1 MMKDVLKDNSTVD
14 SDGNVIEPELHL
26 MFTLKPGM
34 DARRYN
40 FQRINE
46 VAAVVF
52 STTADGGIPESYVTV
67 QNKTDKSF
75 QTLSSLDPN
84 SEPWVYPLFYPHGN
98 QGWHISIPYRY
109 KTGRCVTRADYYKY
123 QLAIRDDFNIFLMG
137 RRLTQQWVV
146 DGYVKVES
154 DRLKY
159 LKKQQP
165 KLRAESYQGLIDH
178 LRSQN
183 AVNNTNS
190 NIGKVIIL
198 PSTFHGSPRNM
209 MQHYQDAM
217 SIVRKFGKPDLFL
230 TMTCNPKWREI
241 SENLLPGQTASD
253 RPDLVARVFNIKKNA
268 LIDTIVK
275 KQLFGEVA
283 AYIWV
288 IEFQKRGLPHLHMLM
303 TLKSNS
309 KITRPEQVD
318 RLIAAEI
325 SDPVIDPTL
334 FDIVKKNML
343 HSPCGDWCLIDGI
356 CSKKYPKS
364 FRNETTM
371 DADGYPY
378 YRRRD
383 KGIRFTRNSS
393 VFDNRHVVPYNP
405 ELLKAFNRHINVEVV
420 CSITVVKYLFKYVY
434 KGHDKAV
441 IIVNGSIPNTTEE
454 AHASHDSR
462 DDPDNFNTV
471 NDYDEIRN
479 FVDARYV
486 GPVEAVWSIISKDLQ
501 DKSHSIIRLPVHLP
515 NEQSITIND
524 NCTKEELQEALEK
537 KSMLIDFFKLNER
550 DPNARQYVYGDIPNH
565 YVFKKDDKTKI
576 ASWQPRK
583 KHHNVIGRM
592 YSISPA
598 QVELFH
604 LRLLLVHIKGAKSF
618 KELRTVN
625 GTLYDSFTSTCLAAG
640 LIEDGQEWRR
650 TLNEAIIWMMPR

>member
-1 MMKDVLKDNSTVD
+1 
-14 SDGNVIEPELHL
+14 
-26 MFTLKPGM
+26 
-34 DARRYN
+34 
-40 FQRINE
+40 
-46 VAAVVF
+46 
-52 STTADGGIPESYVTV
+52 
-67 QNKTDKSF
+67 
-75 QTLSSLDPN
+75 
-84 SEPWVYPLFYPHGN
+84 
-98 QGWHISIPYRY
+98 
-109 KTGRCVTRADYYKY
+109 
-123 QLAIRDDFNIFLMG
+123 MG

-165 KLRAESYQGLIDH
+165 KLRAESYQ
-178 LRSQN
+178 
-183 AVNNTNS
+183 V
-190 NIGKVIIL
+190 
-198 PSTFHGSPRNM
+198 
-209 MQHYQDAM
+209 
-217 SIVRKFGKPDLFL
+217 
-230 TMTCNPKWREI
+230 WREI
-241 SENLLPGQTASD
+241 SENLLSGQTASN
-253 RPDLVARVFNIKKNA
+253 RPDLVARVFNIKKDA

-318 RLIAAEI
+318 RLISAEI
-325 SDPVIDPTL
+325 PDPVIDPTL
-334 FDIVKKNML
+334 FDIVTKNML
-343 HSPCGDWCLIDGI
+343 HGPCGDWCLIDGI

-383 KGIRFTRNSS
+383 EGIKFTRNSS

-405 ELLKAFNRHINVEVV
+405 ELLKAFNCHINVEVV
-420 CSITVVKYLFKYVY
+420 FSITAVKYLFKYVY
-434 KGHDKAV
+434 KGHDKAA

-486 GPVEAVWSIISKDLQ
+486 GPVEAVWCIISKDLQ

-524 NCTKEELQEALEK
+524 NPWR
-537 KSMLIDFFKLNER
+537 IR
-550 DPNARQYVYGDIPNH
+550 GYGKM
-565 YVFKKDDKTKI
+565 VVK
-576 ASWQPRK
+576 
-583 KHHNVIGRM
+583 
-592 YSISPA
+592 
-598 QVELFH
+598 
-604 LRLLLVHIKGAKSF
+604 
-618 KELRTVN
+618 
-625 GTLYDSFTSTCLAAG
+625 
-640 LIEDGQEWRR
+640 RR
-650 TLNEAIIWMMPR
+650 

>member
-1 MMKDVLKDNSTVD
+1 
-14 SDGNVIEPELHL
+14 
-26 MFTLKPGM
+26 
-34 DARRYN
+34 
-40 FQRINE
+40 
-46 VAAVVF
+46 
-52 STTADGGIPESYVTV
+52 
-67 QNKTDKSF
+67 
-75 QTLSSLDPN
+75 
-84 SEPWVYPLFYPHGN
+84 
-98 QGWHISIPYRY
+98 
-109 KTGRCVTRADYYKY
+109 
-123 QLAIRDDFNIFLMG
+123 
-137 RRLTQQWVV
+137 
-146 DGYVKVES
+146 
-154 DRLKY
+154 
-159 LKKQQP
+159 
-165 KLRAESYQGLIDH
+165 
-178 LRSQN
+178 
-183 AVNNTNS
+183 
-190 NIGKVIIL
+190 
-198 PSTFHGSPRNM
+198 M

-217 SIVRKFGKPDLFL
+217 SIVCKFVKPDLFV

-275 KQLFGEVA
+275 KQLFGEIA

-288 IEFQKRGLPHLHMLM
+288 IEFQKRGLPHLHMLI

-318 RLIAAEI
+318 RLIPAEI
-325 SDPVIDPTL
+325 PDPVIDPTL
-334 FDIVKKNML
+334 FDIVTKNIL
-343 HSPCGDWCLIDGI
+343 HGPCGGWCLIDGI
-356 CSKKYPKS
+356 CSKKYTNS

-371 DADGYPY
+371 DADGYLY

-383 KGIRFTRNSS
+383 EGIRFTRNSS

-405 ELLKAFNRHINVEVV
+405 ELLKAFNCHINVEVV
-420 CSITVVKYLFKYVY
+420 CSITAVKYLFKYVY
-434 KGHDKAV
+434 KSYDKAA

-486 GPVEAVWSIISKDLQ
+486 GPVEAVWRIISKDLQ

-565 YVFKKDDKTKI
+565 YVFKKTIRLKLQVDNYDKNIIT
-576 ASWQPRK
+576 
-583 KHHNVIGRM
+583 
-592 YSISPA
+592 
-598 QVELFH
+598 
-604 LRLLLVHIKGAKSF
+604 LLDECAKSF
-618 KELRTVN
+618 EELRTVN

-640 LIEDGQEWRR
+640 LIEDDQEWRR
-650 TLNEAIIWMMPR
+650 TLNEAIIWMMPRQLRCLFVRILIHCQPLRPEDLWEEFKGSMSEDYKRRFGAEEGEKKAYIYINSMLNREGQSLSTFPNMIQINEIDDGLLDGELLQTVKANDSHTMTLDLQSIRSPTVNKMKFSEREPEKRLPHPRKAAGTQFPHLSD